1 MPRIVLATCAG
12 VIAGLQLIHAQ
23 AVPPPARRLVA
34 AQTVSPARL
43 PVRRVVLYKNGVGY
57 FERVGKVRGTEAIS
71 IDFSSAQLDDVLNSL
86 TALDLGNGRISG
98 ISYNSAAPIGQRLGA
113 LQLPVGDR
121 ATLSEL
127 LAALRGAHLDVRVG
141 DRIIAGR
148 LLGVERRP
156 GGSAPGSASRDWLTL
171 VGDRGDIR
179 TVELTPAVNIKL
191 AERDSAD
198 QVGAYL
204 GLLASTRAPDRRRM
218 TISTAGT
225 GERDLLVG
233 YVSEMPIWKTT
244 YRVVLSPDGE
254 PPLLQGWAIVDNT
267 TGEDWAEVELSLVA
281 GAPQSFIQQISQP
294 RYGRRPVVQPSQAV
308 LLSPQ
313 THDPTLT
320 VGSGRIR
327 GAVREPAGALPG
339 VAVRVLDPQRR
350 TVAQAVTDASGAYA
364 ISGLPPGLYRL
375 EFAVA
380 GFQTLTMEANVSA
393 DSESIQN
400 AAMRVGAVSEAIT
413 VSGETPIPTTTQDR
427 TVRRSGSG
435 SGGGFGPGAGG
446 GVGPGVASGVAGGIV
461 GNLAQASPA
470 SLDRATVDGRLQ
482 DVAPAAAPRELT
494 DLFEYRLNAP
504 ISILRGQSALVPIL
518 NAPAAVERVSV
529 WNGRAGSRPLR
540 ALWLTNSTGLTLDG
554 GSFTVIDEGAF
565 SGEGLLEPLKPQEQ
579 RLLSYAVDLGVQIE
593 SQQGDERRVLSR
605 VIVQRGVVVE
615 HREQRMR
622 RVYTIRNNDTTD
634 RTVVIEHP
642 TRPGWTLVDGL
653 QPAET
658 SATAYR
664 FKLAAPASH
673 TTTLT
678 VEEKQP
684 LQDRYEVAALTDD
697 QVNLLVRD
705 TGDGQAMKQALEPIL
720 TKKASV
726 AALKAELQ
734 RQETEIQ
741 QISADEQR
749 SRENLA
755 ALTDK
760 ADERKLVKRYA
771 LQLTA
776 SEDRI
781 DALRRESAGI
791 ARALQAAQMELTEL
805 IERLAVDLTVGN

>member
-1 MPRIVLATCAG
+1 
-12 VIAGLQLIHAQ
+12 
-23 AVPPPARRLVA
+23 
-34 AQTVSPARL
+34 
-43 PVRRVVLYKNGVGY
+43 
-57 FERVGKVRGTEAIS
+57 
-71 IDFSSAQLDDVLNSL
+71 
-86 TALDLGNGRISG
+86 
-98 ISYNSAAPIGQRLGA
+98 
-113 LQLPVGDR
+113 
-121 ATLSEL
+121 
-127 LAALRGAHLDVRVG
+127 
-141 DRIIAGR
+141 
-148 LLGVERRP
+148 
-156 GGSAPGSASRDWLTL
+156 
-171 VGDRGDIR
+171 
-179 TVELTPAVNIKL
+179 
-191 AERDSAD
+191 
-198 QVGAYL
+198 
-204 GLLASTRAPDRRRM
+204 
-218 TISTAGT
+218 
-225 GERDLLVG
+225 
-233 YVSEMPIWKTT
+233 
-244 YRVVLSPDGE
+244 
-254 PPLLQGWAIVDNT
+254 
-267 TGEDWAEVELSLVA
+267 
-281 GAPQSFIQQISQP
+281 
-294 RYGRRPVVQPSQAV
+294 
-308 LLSPQ
+308 
-313 THDPTLT
+313 
-320 VGSGRIR
+320 
-327 GAVREPAGALPG
+327 
-339 VAVRVLDPQRR
+339 VRVLDPQRR

-364 ISGLPPGLYRL
+364 ISGLLAGIYRL
-375 EFAVA
+375 EFAIA
-380 GFQTLTMEANVSA
+380 GFQTLTMEVTVAA
-393 DSESIQN
+393 DGESIQN
-400 AAMRVGAVSEAIT
+400 AVMRVGAVGEILT
-413 VSGETPIPTTTQDR
+413 VSGETPISTRTQDS
-427 TVRRSGSG
+427 VIRRSGSG
-435 SGGGFGPGAGG
+435 SGLGPGVVG
-446 GVGPGVASGVAGGIV
+446 GVGGGTFV
-461 GNLAQASPA
+461 NPAQASPPP
-470 SLDRATVDGRLQ
+470 LDRATVDGKLQ

-504 ISILRGQSALVPIL
+504 ISIQRGQSALVPIL

-529 WNGRAGSRPLR
+529 WNGRAGARPLR

-554 GSFTVIDEGAF
+554 GSFTVIDDGAF
-565 SGEGLLEPLKPQEQ
+565 SGEGLLEPLKPQER

-634 RTVVIEHP
+634 RAVVIEHP

-664 FKLAAPASH
+664 FKVAAPAAH

-726 AALKAELQ
+726 ASLKAELQ

-749 SRENLA
+749 LRENLA

-760 ADERKLVKRYA
+760 ADERMLVKRYA

-781 DALRRESAGI
+781 DALRRESAGL
-791 ARALQAAQMELTEL
+791 ARTLQAAQMELTEL
-805 IERLAVDLTVGN
+805 IERLAIDLTIGN

>member
-23 AVPPPARRLVA
+23 AVSPLARRSVA
-34 AQTVSPARL
+34 AQTASPARL

-98 ISYNSAAPIGQRLGA
+98 ISYNSEAPIGQRLGA
-113 LQLPVGDR
+113 LQLPVGER

-127 LAALRGAHLDVRVG
+127 LAALRGAHLEVRVG
-141 DRIIAGR
+141 DRIVTGR

-156 GGSAPGSASRDWLTL
+156 GGSAPGGASRDWLTL

-267 TGEDWAEVELSLVA
+267 TGEDWAGVELSLVA

-327 GAVREPAGALPG
+327 GSVRESAGALPG
-339 VAVRVLDPQRR
+339 VTVRLLDPQRR

-364 ISGLPPGLYRL
+364 ISGLPPALYRL

-380 GFQTLTMEANVSA
+380 GFQTLTMEANVAA

-400 AAMRVGAVSEAIT
+400 AVMRVGAVSETII
-413 VSGETPIPTTTQDR
+413 VSGETPTPTTTQDR

-435 SGGGFGPGAGG
+435 SGGGIGPGTI
-446 GVGPGVASGVAGGIV
+446 SGVAGGIV
-461 GNLAQASPA
+461 GNLAQASPP
-470 SLDRATVDGRLQ
+470 SLDRATVDGKLQ

-529 WNGRAGSRPLR
+529 WNGRAGTRPLR

-565 SGEGLLEPLKPQEQ
+565 AGEGLLEPLKPQEQ

-664 FKLAAPASH
+664 LKVAAPASH

-705 TGDGQAMKQALEPIL
+705 TGDGQAMKQALQPIL

-726 AALKAELQ
+726 ASLKAELQ

-781 DALRRESAGI
+781 DALRRESAGT

-805 IERLAVDLTVGN
+805 IERLAVDLTPGN